1 MGRNERVV
9 IRNNVLREIMFR
21 LRENIIL
28 ILIIVLLA
36 GAAGVVYHK
45 LKKPVYTA
53 SEMVNY
59 MAYYDDVKDD
69 PTAANAMNLMNVYV
83 DTVVDFCTSGV
94 VLDRAEYYFSE
105 YVKSG
110 KNIETFVSE
119 LKAGNYNSY
128 NPSEITK
135 RQYFNAGSV
144 SSSLLTHGDDT
155 EESYIIVISVDNLN
169 SVTAREMVRIFA
181 YAIDQESR
189 DYFEGVDTYIYE
201 LIKDTDG
208 VSVGT
213 SSSMAKNISIFIIL
227 GVVLAG
233 LIVYLKSFL
242 DNTAKDKEEIEALT
256 GVSVIAYID
265 KQENYKGGEF

>member
-1 MGRNERVV
+1 MEKNESVI
-9 IRNNVLREIMFR
+9 IRNNVFREIMFR
-21 LRENIIL
+21 LKENLIL

-36 GAAGVVYHK
+36 GATGVVYHK

-69 PTAANAMNLMNVYV
+69 PTAANAMSLMSVYV
-83 DTVVDFCTSGV
+83 HTVVDFCTSGV

-110 KNIETFVSE
+110 KDIETFVSE
-119 LKAGNYNSY
+119 LKSGKYNAY

-135 RQYFNAGSV
+135 RQYFNASNV

-155 EESYIIVISVDNLN
+155 EESYIIVISVDNLDP
-169 SVTAREMVRIFA
+169 VTAKEMVRIFA
-181 YAIDQESR
+181 FAIDQEGR
-189 DYFEGVDTYIYE
+189 DYFEGIDTYIYE

-208 VSVGT
+208 VSVST
-213 SSSMAKNISIFIIL
+213 SDSLIKNVVIFIVL

-233 LIVYLKSFL
+233 MIVYLKALL
-242 DNTAKDKEEIEALT
+242 DNTVKDKEEIESLT
-256 GVSVIAYID
+256 GVSVIAYIE
-265 KQENYKGGEF
+265 KQENHNGK